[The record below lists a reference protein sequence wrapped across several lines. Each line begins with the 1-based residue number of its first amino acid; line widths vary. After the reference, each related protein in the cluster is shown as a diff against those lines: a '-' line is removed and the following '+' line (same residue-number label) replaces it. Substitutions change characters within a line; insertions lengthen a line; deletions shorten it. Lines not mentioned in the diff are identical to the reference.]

1 MHFHGKEMFLAMSDN
16 DIESVIRQRLAVGKY
31 KAGRAFGWGRRAT
44 DAAIKAGA
52 MPIIAGPKP
61 TVPTSWLRQQLR
73 LNDERS
79 REPQMSNEDRS
90 DA

>member
-1 MHFHGKEMFLAMSDN
+1 MCFYS
-16 DIESVIRQRLAVGKY
+16 IENILVMKDKAIEFEIRERLAVGKY
-31 KAGRAFGWGRRAT
+31 KAGKALGWGRRAT

-73 LNDERS
+73 LKGSDE
-79 REPQMSNEDRS
+79 
-90 DA
+90 AA